1 MKKRRRK
8 DCYLNGEHY
17 CDPTAGE
24 AIANVCGDNPGPRLV
39 EGDDF
44 PEDCLEKYKL
54 EKQLAEDWEDS
65 IETATLNGAPTPDLI
80 SRCMSGAWGQCV
92 GNGRKL
98 DQVTFEDFANGIIVQ
113 AATDYRKARRIPR
126 DSPDASEARQTIRD
140 IEAFFL
146 SRWYSQLT
154 TLKGEKL
161 LKMLEEEKI
170 E

>member
-24 AIANVCGDNPGPRLV
+24 AIANVCGDNPGPRV
-39 EGDDF
+39 VVGDDL
-44 PEDCLEKYKL
+44 PEDGPEKDKL
-54 EKQLAEDWEDS
+54 KKQLEEDWEDG
-65 IETATLNGAPTPDLI
+65 IEAAALNGAPTPDLI

-113 AATDYRKARRIPR
+113 AANDYRKARRVLR
-126 DSPDASEARQTIRD
+126 DFPNDSEARKTIRD
-140 IEAFFL
+140 IKAFFL

-154 TLKGEKL
+154 TLKGTKL